1 MSPNKKKA
9 RPSLKDIADIVGVT
23 KMTVSRFLSNPELV
37 SEKTRLKIASAV
49 EETGYIHNRAPSML
63 SKSSSKAIG
72 ILLPS
77 LSNQVFANF
86 TQGIEA
92 ITNARGYEV
101 LISHFVYDLETEER
115 KVAYLLSYNVD
126 GIILTGTNHTDKTL
140 QMLKTVGIPVV
151 ETMELTDT
159 PIDMNVGLDHEL
171 ASYTAIKEMIKNGK
185 SNIAYFGA
193 RLDIRTKLRMDGYDR
208 AMKEFGLQKHHFLT
222 NKHSSFT
229 LGRKLLEAA
238 LLECPALDGI
248 FCTNDD
254 IAVGTILACN
264 ALKINVPESI
274 SIIGYNNLDIGQ
286 AITPTL
292 TSIYTPR
299 YEIGEKSAE
308 LLLNAIEGKI
318 IDPKIYDLG
327 FELTKAQSF

>member
-1 MSPNKKKA
+1 M
-9 RPSLKDIADIVGVT
+9 LYFIAKFAQV
-23 KMTVSRFLSNPELV
+23 VSIPKRFSWL
-37 SEKTRLKIASAV
+37 T
-49 EETGYIHNRAPSML
+49 
-63 SKSSSKAIG
+63 SK
-72 ILLPS
+72 
-77 LSNQVFANF
+77 
-86 TQGIEA
+86 
-92 ITNARGYEV
+92 
-101 LISHFVYDLETEER
+101 
-115 KVAYLLSYNVD
+115 
-126 GIILTGTNHTDKTL
+126 
-140 QMLKTVGIPVV
+140 
-151 ETMELTDT
+151 
-159 PIDMNVGLDHEL
+159 
-171 ASYTAIKEMIKNGK
+171 
-185 SNIAYFGA
+185 
-193 RLDIRTKLRMDGYDR
+193 
-208 AMKEFGLQKHHFLT
+208 
-222 NKHSSFT
+222 T